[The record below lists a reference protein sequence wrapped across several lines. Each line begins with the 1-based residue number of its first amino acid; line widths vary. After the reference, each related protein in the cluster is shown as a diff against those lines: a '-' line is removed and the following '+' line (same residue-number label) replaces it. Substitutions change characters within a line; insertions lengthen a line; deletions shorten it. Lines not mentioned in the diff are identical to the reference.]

1 MRTRSRIA
9 LGGLIAVVVAALVG
23 WVVISA
29 PPDARH
35 PSAKA
40 EHSPTSTASPPA
52 PAQVGPQT
60 PPTPRHTYS
69 SYVALGDSYA
79 AGEGGGDE
87 RGVCQR
93 SAEGY
98 PGQLAAMPGIPPV
111 KNVACSGATTADVLA
126 TQLSALNDTTALVTL
141 TIGGNDLDAI
151 GVAAACRHGAT
162 SGCSAQFHEAMHL
175 LTLMP
180 ARLTRTIAAVAQAA
194 PNARI
199 IVTGYPE
206 LYRLPPSSSPK
217 FATLGLIASAT
228 VSLNGMLAKAAED
241 EHKAGVN
248 VKFVSI
254 DFTGHRLGSDD
265 PWLHASGVTA
275 YHPTQAGYGAYA
287 RAIASVL

>member
-1 MRTRSRIA
+1 MRTRSRVTLGAAIA
-9 LGGLIAVVVAALVG
+9 VAVVVVIVG
-23 WVVISA
+23 WVVIGA
-29 PPDARH
+29 PPDAQH
-35 PSAKA
+35 PSSSSNPSAT
-40 EHSPTSTASPPA
+40 PSPPA
-52 PAQVGPQT
+52 PAQIGPQV
-60 PPTPRHTYS
+60 PPTPQHTYS

-111 KNVACSGATTADVLA
+111 RNEACSGATTADVLA
-126 TQLSALNDTTALVTL
+126 TQLSTLNDTTALVTL

-162 SGCSAQFHEAMHL
+162 SGCSAQFHKAMHL
-175 LTLMP
+175 LTIMP
-180 ARLTRTIAAVAQAA
+180 ARLKQTMAAVANAA

-228 VSLNGMLAKAAED
+228 VSLNGMLSKAAED

-248 VKFVSI
+248 VKFVAI

-265 PWLHASGVTA
+265 PWLHAQGVTA
-275 YHPTQAGYGAYA
+275 YHPTKAGYQAYA

>member
-1 MRTRSRIA
+1 MRTRSRVA
-9 LGGLIAVVVAALVG
+9 LGVVIAVVVAAIVG
-23 WVVISA
+23 WVVITAPPQPQHPSSSKGDRAAASPSA
-29 PPDARH
+29 PD
-35 PSAKA
+35 
-40 EHSPTSTASPPA
+40 
-52 PAQVGPQT
+52 PAQAGPQT
-60 PPTPRHTYS
+60 PPTPTRTYS

-79 AGEGGGDE
+79 AGEGGGGE

-93 SAEGY
+93 SQGGY
-98 PGQLAAMPGIPPV
+98 PGQLAAMPGVPPV
-111 KNVACSGATTADVLA
+111 RNEACSGATTADVLA

-151 GVAAACRHGAT
+151 GVAAACQHGAT
-162 SGCSAQFHEAMHL
+162 SGCSAQFHDAMHL

-180 ARLTRTIAAVAQAA
+180 ARLKRTIAAVANAA
-194 PNARI
+194 PHARI

-206 LYRLPPSSSPK
+206 LYRLPSSSSPK

-228 VSLNGMLAKAAED
+228 VSLNGMLATAAED
-241 EHKAGVN
+241 EHKAGAN
-248 VKFVSI
+248 VKFVPI

-275 YHPTQAGYGAYA
+275 YHPTRAGYEAYA

>member
-1 MRTRSRIA
+1 MRTRTRIA
-9 LGGLIAVVVAALVG
+9 LVALAAVVVAALVG
-23 WVVISA
+23 WVVITA
-29 PPDARH
+29 PREAEH
-35 PSAKA
+35 PSAKSDRA
-40 EHSPTSTASPPA
+40 AATPSAPP
-52 PAQVGPQT
+52 PAQVGPQA

-87 RGVCQR
+87 HGVCQR
-93 SAEGY
+93 SDEGY
-98 PGQLAAMPGIPPV
+98 PGQLTAMPGIPPV
-111 KNVACSGATTADVLA
+111 RNAACSGATTADVLA

-162 SGCSAQFHEAMHL
+162 TGCSAQFHEAMHL

-180 ARLTRTIAAVAQAA
+180 ARLTDTIAAVAHAA

-228 VSLNGMLAKAAED
+228 VSLNGMLAKAAAD

-248 VKFVSI
+248 VKYVAI
-254 DFTGHRLGSDD
+254 DFTGHRLGSDK

-275 YHPTQAGYGAYA
+275 YHPTQAGYAAYA